1 MTNIFLTY
9 IGISVTVGIV
19 VLLILLASPF
29 INRRYAAK
37 WKYYI
42 WIFLAI
48 RLLIPVS
55 GMYHKQSEAPVI
67 SNTVQSSGAAVY
79 EPVEVQKVQPRR
91 FVVEIPIEA
100 TGQIAKTPDTNS
112 VRPKPSLFDLIFA
125 VWIAGGIIFV
135 SIPIAGC
142 LHYKYRITKGG
153 ERIESGE
160 AFETFL
166 RMKSQLRIRRKV
178 SLIRYARAASPMI
191 IGFIRPALVLPSDD
205 FSGEELQFIIRHEL
219 IHLKR
224 GDVYIKLLCVLANG
238 VHWFNPLIWIMRRE
252 AAIDMELSCDEG
264 VIKGADIGVKKAYTE
279 TLMSSLRRQSSKRSS
294 LTTQFYGG
302 KGTMKKRFTNI
313 LGKGAKKNG
322 IAVLICAVILAT
334 LLGVLVGCTQKASD
348 NEADIENFTDSL
360 NTADEQAVPID
371 NGTSELS
378 DEEMNRLIS
387 EYLRFEMYTVYGCVS
402 FGSNDPDNGV
412 WIGDTFVQEIE
423 LDGSYHPSIEEGL
436 TTWQEWLDFIN
447 GIFTDDTAEKKLND
461 LTGEG
466 KRYKDV
472 NGSLYILPSG
482 GMGWPYTS
490 PVQAGYKTDGS
501 TGIIEF
507 WREDIGEGSE
517 WWYYITTFD
526 IRLTDSGW
534 RIQSVEG
541 RNIDSIADYPDDF
554 KPLLDKPYQVD
565 KSAYTVNQI
574 YRRLMYDYYET
585 VNILSFNACESA
597 HVMNGVDQIGN
608 LREIEGE
615 TYIPMVES
623 YDTPEEIKQ
632 QLSLVFTKQK
642 CDELYKQF
650 FEENDN
656 LKVIDGRFY
665 CPWADVVRI
674 PFKTPFES
682 AVQISDSEILAKTV
696 VEYDDK
702 TVPCEITFKY
712 EDGEWKIDRLVEY
725 MSEEGR
731 ERSY

>member
-9 IGISVTVGIV
+9 LGISVTVGIV

-264 VIKGADIGVKKAYTE
+264 VIKGADIGVKKAYP
-279 TLMSSLRRQSSKRSS
+279 KR
-294 LTTQFYGG
+294 LC
-302 KGTMKKRFTNI
+302 
-313 LGKGAKKNG
+313 L
-322 IAVLICAVILAT
+322 LCADRAPKEAR
-334 LLGVLVGCTQKASD
+334 LL
-348 NEADIENFTDSL
+348 
-360 NTADEQAVPID
+360 
-371 NGTSELS
+371 
-378 DEEMNRLIS
+378 
-387 EYLRFEMYTVYGCVS
+387 
-402 FGSNDPDNGV
+402 
-412 WIGDTFVQEIE
+412 
-423 LDGSYHPSIEEGL
+423 
-436 TTWQEWLDFIN
+436 
-447 GIFTDDTAEKKLND
+447 
-461 LTGEG
+461 
-466 KRYKDV
+466 
-472 NGSLYILPSG
+472 
-482 GMGWPYTS
+482 
-490 PVQAGYKTDGS
+490 
-501 TGIIEF
+501 
-507 WREDIGEGSE
+507 
-517 WWYYITTFD
+517 
-526 IRLTDSGW
+526 
-534 RIQSVEG
+534 
-541 RNIDSIADYPDDF
+541 
-554 KPLLDKPYQVD
+554 
-565 KSAYTVNQI
+565 
-574 YRRLMYDYYET
+574 
-585 VNILSFNACESA
+585 LSFTE
-597 HVMNGVDQIGN
+597 
-608 LREIEGE
+608 
-615 TYIPMVES
+615 
-623 YDTPEEIKQ
+623 
-632 QLSLVFTKQK
+632 
-642 CDELYKQF
+642 
-650 FEENDN
+650 
-656 LKVIDGRFY
+656 
-665 CPWADVVRI
+665 VR
-674 PFKTPFES
+674 
-682 AVQISDSEILAKTV
+682 AL
-696 VEYDDK
+696 
-702 TVPCEITFKY
+702 
-712 EDGEWKIDRLVEY
+712 
-725 MSEEGR
+725 
-731 ERSY
+731 